1 MRTLVIA
8 TTLAACALALIT
20 GCTAPEESSC
30 NIKTGGVYVE
40 FAAIEEGDSAL
51 GRAEFWVGDSPG
63 GTQMTLDC
71 GDEVAVNGT
80 VLQHKSGVPNDY
92 YEAPISVAEDYEFV
106 FTRPD
111 EDPYSSIVGNMRPE
125 VTVLGPS
132 GDTIP
137 RDEAFDITWEDND
150 GGSIHLLIDGDC
162 IWDYPETL
170 GDDITDNGSHTVNA
184 GAIEAQDADENESC
198 VAEIELTREVD
209 GTLNSSLKGTIVG
222 KSRGRSSFTTAP
234 PAQ

>member
-8 TTLAACALALIT
+8 TTLAACALSIIT
-20 GCTAPEESSC
+20 GCTNPEESSC

-40 FAAIEEGDSAL
+40 FAAIEEGDSAR

-63 GTQMTLDC
+63 GTQMILDC

-80 VLQHKSGVPNDY
+80 VLQHNSGVPNDY
-92 YEAPISVAEDYEFV
+92 YEAAISPAESYEFI

-111 EDPYSSIVGNMRPE
+111 EPDYASLITNMRPE

-137 RDEAFDITWEDND
+137 RDEEFDITWEDND
-150 GGSIHLLIDGDC
+150 GGEIHLYVEGDC
-162 IWDYPETL
+162 IHDYPEVL
-170 GDDITDNGSHTVNA
+170 GDDVADNGSYTVAAN
-184 GAIEAQDADENESC
+184 GIEAWEGDENESC

-209 GTLNSSLKGTIVG
+209 GTLDPALKGTIVG
-222 KSRGRSSFTTAP
+222 KSQGRSSFTSAP
-234 PAQ
+234 AAQ

>member
-1 MRTLVIA
+1 MKTLVIA
-8 TTLAACALALIT
+8 TTLAAAALSIIT
-20 GCTAPEESSC
+20 GCHPSEDSC
-30 NIKTGGVYVE
+30 NIKTAGIYVQLE
-40 FAAIEEGDSAL
+40 AIEEGSNAV
-51 GRAEFWVGDSPG
+51 GKATFWVGDDPG
-63 GTQMTLDC
+63 GTYLVLGEC
-71 GDEVAVNGT
+71 GDEISVNGT
-80 VLQHKSGVPNDY
+80 VLQHKSGNPEY
-92 YEAPISVAEDYEFV
+92 YEAAIDPADEYDFV
-106 FTRPD
+106 FSRPD
-111 EDPYSSIVGNMRPE
+111 EDPYSSVVGNMRPE

-137 RDEAFDITWEDND
+137 RDEEFDITWEDND
-150 GGSIHLLIDGDC
+150 GGEIHLLVDGDC

-170 GDDITDNGSHTVNA
+170 GDYIADNGSHTVPAN
-184 GAIEAQDADENESC
+184 GIEAQDEDENESC